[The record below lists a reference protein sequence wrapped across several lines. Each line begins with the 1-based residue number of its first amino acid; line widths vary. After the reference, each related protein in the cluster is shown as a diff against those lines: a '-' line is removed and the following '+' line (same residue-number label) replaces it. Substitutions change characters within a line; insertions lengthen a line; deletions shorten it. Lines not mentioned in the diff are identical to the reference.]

1 MIKRILAA
9 VAVPALA
16 ASAMLGT
23 ASAASANTGHTVSS
37 TDHFHGVQPF
47 DQVNPCT
54 GDEITGSETSNLV
67 MHVTYFPASDESWST
82 FTEEDNFSALDAS
95 TGVAYSGHDTVWGN
109 ANVNQQNANETF
121 TFSVRATGSDGSVI
135 TSHEAAHLT
144 QLPDGNISVSFDK
157 LSLTCG

>member
-1 MIKRILAA
+1 MIKRMFA
-9 VAVPALA
+9 VLAVPAVA

-23 ASAASANTGHTVSS
+23 AGAASASSGHTVSY
-37 TDHFHGVQPF
+37 TDNFHGLQPF

-54 GDEITGSETSNLV
+54 GDEITGSEASNLV
-67 MHVTYFPASDESWST
+67 MHLTYFPASDESWGT
-82 FTEEDNFSALDAS
+82 FTEEDKFTALDAS
-95 TGVAYSGHDTVWGN
+95 TGVAYSGHDTAWGN
-109 ANVNQQNANETF
+109 DNVNRQNANDTF

-157 LSLTCG
+157 VSLTCG